1 MTYVI
6 NPQVTIASVDYTAET
21 INGVTITQG
30 RTTVDEQPR
39 AGYCT
44 VNIIDFDND
53 VANIE
58 IDEQIVI
65 KVDDS
70 NGNEVTL
77 FTGFV
82 ADVQKQVDARGTV
95 GTKTSTRVT
104 GIGSL
109 AKLNRRRV
117 GASGFPKQLDG
128 ERIAEILFETAGKRW
143 NTLDPALTWQDVNPL
158 QNWANFDVLIGKI
171 DEGDFELFAY
181 NQGIAN
187 GLGLAQIMA
196 QSGLGILYE
205 GNDGRINYDEFSA
218 RAGKVAADGFLNL
231 DLDAVL
237 AVGLTTI
244 SRLSDL
250 INDVEITYKNGQT
263 ETGLDANSNALFG
276 EFDFN
281 LTTQLELQSD
291 AEQRVEY
298 YLETRAFPRV
308 SLSQLNLTLGTSID
322 NTLRNDLLA
331 IGVSTPISIEGLP
344 LNVYPEGF
352 NGFVEG
358 YTWTIARNELF
369 LSLNVSDYALSQI
382 QMNWLQVPAALRW
395 QDVTATLEWENA
407 RSVN

>member
-1 MTYVI
+1 
-6 NPQVTIASVDYTAET
+6 
-21 INGVTITQG
+21 
-30 RTTVDEQPR
+30 
-39 AGYCT
+39 
-44 VNIIDFDND
+44 
-53 VANIE
+53 
-58 IDEQIVI
+58 VI

-231 DLDAVL
+231 NLDAVL

>member
-44 VNIIDFDND
+44 VNIVDFDNN

-95 GTKTSTRVT
+95 GTQTSTRVT

-205 GNDGRINYDEFSA
+205 GTDGRINYDEFSA
-218 RAGKVAADGFLNL
+218 RAGKVSVDGFLNL
-231 DLDAVL
+231 DLDAML
-237 AVGLTTI
+237 AVGLTSI

-250 INDVEITYKNGQT
+250 INDVEIIYKNGQS
-263 ETGLDANSNALFG
+263 ETGIEANSNALYG

-308 SLSQLNLTLGTSID
+308 SLSQLNLTLGTNID
-322 NTLRNDLLA
+322 NTLRNDLLG
-331 IGVSTPISIEGLP
+331 IGISTPIAINGLP

-352 NGFVEG
+352 TGFVEG

>member
-21 INGVTITQG
+21 INGVTSTQG

-95 GTKTSTRVT
+95 GTQTSTRVT

-128 ERIAEILFETAGKRW
+128 ERIAEILFETAGKRC
-143 NTLDPALTWQDVNPL
+143 
-158 QNWANFDVLIGKI
+158 
-171 DEGDFELFAY
+171 
-181 NQGIAN
+181 
-187 GLGLAQIMA
+187 
-196 QSGLGILYE
+196 
-205 GNDGRINYDEFSA
+205 
-218 RAGKVAADGFLNL
+218 
-231 DLDAVL
+231 
-237 AVGLTTI
+237 
-244 SRLSDL
+244 SD
-250 INDVEITYKNGQT
+250 
-263 ETGLDANSNALFG
+263 
-276 EFDFN
+276 
-281 LTTQLELQSD
+281 
-291 AEQRVEY
+291 
-298 YLETRAFPRV
+298 
-308 SLSQLNLTLGTSID
+308 
-322 NTLRNDLLA
+322 
-331 IGVSTPISIEGLP
+331 
-344 LNVYPEGF
+344 
-352 NGFVEG
+352 
-358 YTWTIARNELF
+358 
-369 LSLNVSDYALSQI
+369 
-382 QMNWLQVPAALRW
+382 
-395 QDVTATLEWENA
+395 
-407 RSVN
+407 